1 MIDVSGRGTGILLT
15 SIPILPV
22 GLWID
27 QWPDD
32 TDPFDVP
39 GVDIAEVAMGLNGG
53 LVRWLKAMPITY
65 TLAVLPFSAAD
76 RALQLVWD
84 SLRPAQTLTI
94 GGLLPSVDN
103 LQITLVYPQGIQLTL
118 FDGTMTKGDPAPG
131 LQSSG
136 RLKTK
141 IYEFAFGSIAGVR

>member
-39 GVDIAEVAMGLNGG
+39 GVDIAEVAMSPQRRPGAVVKGD
-53 LVRWLKAMPITY
+53 ATY
-65 TLAVLPFSAAD
+65 LHPGRAAVQRS
-76 RALQLVWD
+76 
-84 SLRPAQTLTI
+84 
-94 GGLLPSVDN
+94 GPSV
-103 LQITLVYPQGIQLTL
+103 
-118 FDGTMTKGDPAPG
+118 AA
-131 LQSSG
+131 
-136 RLKTK
+136 RL
-141 IYEFAFGSIAGVR
+141 G